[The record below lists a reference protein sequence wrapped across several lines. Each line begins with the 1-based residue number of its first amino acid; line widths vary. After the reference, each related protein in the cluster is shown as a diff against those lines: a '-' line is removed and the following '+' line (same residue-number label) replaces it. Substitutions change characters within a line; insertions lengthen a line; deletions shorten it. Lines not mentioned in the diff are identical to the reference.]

1 MGGLPSVTATAAALS
16 VVVARAFD
24 LTSFHSLVVSSS
36 CHSIPEGGAGS
47 DSRGRGCLGANNLD
61 IFHGNDTNDTPSSSA
76 MAANAIFSELLVGG
90 SWLVS
95 RDEKQSLFLRG

>member
-1 MGGLPSVTATAAALS
+1 
-16 VVVARAFD
+16 
-24 LTSFHSLVVSSS
+24 
-36 CHSIPEGGAGS
+36 
-47 DSRGRGCLGANNLD
+47 
-61 IFHGNDTNDTPSSSA
+61 